1 MGLTTVY
8 HSVLNV
14 IVQLRQLIGLIV
26 DSSIQDLRH
35 RQALHRPHAAGAR
48 RRHLPG
54 HRHPAHGRYQGSSVS
69 MEK

>member
-14 IVQLRQLIGLIV
+14 IVQLRRLIV
-26 DSSIQDLRH
+26 NSSIQDLRH